1 MMLCCLGNPPG
12 TTTVAATPYDR
23 HLPGTPYSISS
34 PVVTSGRN
42 SSFLVLI
49 NTRVLYY
56 PLRPSSRRP
65 SRFSAV
71 SAPNC
76 SPPHQSFAAVASVV
90 SAQPDAC
97 SCYQPANIS
106 AALYQR
112 PPTGDCPPHGS
123 ACVASTHAN
132 MSKRSRLTMDTFSP
146 MHQPDEGYSEDPLNP
161 MTNYDITSIPASLK
175 TPGDLPDWLLSNSS
189 NLPTHLKKGMSC
201 WDP

>member
-1 MMLCCLGNPPG
+1 MLPWYNNPPG
-12 TTTVAATPYDR
+12 TTTIAARTLSSS
-23 HLPGTPYSISS
+23 LPGTPYSISS
-34 PVVTSGRN
+34 PVVTSWHK
-42 SSFLVLI
+42 SPFLALI
-49 NTRVLYY
+49 STRVLYH
-56 PLRPSSRRP
+56 PLRPSSRCP

-76 SPPHQSFAAVASVV
+76 SSPHQSFAAVASVV

-97 SCYQPANIS
+97 SCHQPANRS
-106 AALYQR
+106 AALYKH

-123 ACVASTHAN
+123 ACVSSTHAN

-175 TPGDLPDWLLSNSS
+175 TPADLPDWLLSNSS

-201 WDP
+201 CDP

>member
-1 MMLCCLGNPPG
+1 MIVICLGPHIRFHRLSSLPG
-12 TTTVAATPYDR
+12 TTRLSSYSSAHACSTTLCAPLHVVRVVSQLCLHPTPA
-23 HLPGTPYSISS
+23 LPTN
-34 PVVTSGRN
+34 R
-42 SSFLVLI
+42 
-49 NTRVLYY
+49 
-56 PLRPSSRRP
+56 
-65 SRFSAV
+65 
-71 SAPNC
+71 
-76 SPPHQSFAAVASVV
+76 SPPSPPFV

-106 AALYQR
+106 AALYKH

-123 ACVASTHAN
+123 ARVASTHAN

-201 WDP
+201 WEP